1 MKPFNLALALAG
13 KPVQLRTG
21 QKVVILYYI
30 PEVYKYGDG
39 TSVTHPL
46 RGIIFNK
53 QGKIITANEGWTEDG
68 AIALNHEHV
77 YLNDMYFFMNQGYI
91 VLDNDCVPVNPII
104 LTDDMIG
111 KQVQLLNGQIHTV
124 YRDMHD
130 SHYTIGKFVY
140 DCLGHSRIMPT
151 TEDSIPLMYH
161 VLGPVELKYNPSL
174 NSAFNTAKYKYIN
187 SPIGYKDYL
196 DTL

>member
-30 PEVYKYGDG
+30 PEVYKYEDG
-39 TSVTHPL
+39 SSVSHPL

-104 LTDDMIG
+104 LTDDMNG

-124 YRDMHD
+124 QKATGS
-130 SHYTIGKFVY
+130 SHFTIGEFVY
-140 DCLGHSRIMPT
+140 DCFGHGRPMPT
-151 TEDSIPLMYH
+151 TSDFIPLTYH
-161 VLGPVELKYNPSL
+161 VLGPAELKYNPSL
-174 NSAFNTAKYKYIN
+174 NSAFNTARCKYIN
-187 SPIGYKDYL
+187 SPIGFKDYL
-196 DTL
+196 DAL